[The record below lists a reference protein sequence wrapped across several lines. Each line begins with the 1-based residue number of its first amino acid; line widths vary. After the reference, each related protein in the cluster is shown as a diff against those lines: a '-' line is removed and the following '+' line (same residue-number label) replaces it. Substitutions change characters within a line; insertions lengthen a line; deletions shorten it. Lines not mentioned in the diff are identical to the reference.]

1 MRTAGPVRFLGDD
14 VFTVTESRVVGYDP
28 ATGAERWTINV
39 DIRPG
44 CIDGFAATDNEMYLS
59 TIDCGGND
67 PLIVAPS

>member
-1 MRTAGPVRFLGDD
+1 VAEPG
-14 VFTVTESRVVGYDP
+14 VVGYDP

-44 CIDGFAATDNEMYLS
+44 CIDGFVATDNEMYLS

-67 PLIVAPS
+67 PLVVAPS